1 MSPISGRL
9 RLLLID
15 DDERGFVMTRDLLG
29 DVQEL
34 DAELE
39 WESDA
44 CEALKRILKQEHDL
58 YLLGCGS
65 GGKWGVELMANA
77 RAAGVAKPFVL
88 LDGAGHANLDA
99 HATELGA
106 ADCLV
111 KGQFDG
117 HQLAR
122 SIRYALQRSQAIA
135 RLAESERRQ
144 RLMFEANPGAMW
156 VFSKESLRFLA
167 VNQAACDRHGYDRD
181 EFLQMTVLDIQS
193 PHEQRRFSELFAERQ
208 RYAVTRPDIGIWALL
223 HKDGQELQV
232 SIRLHDVEFDNQ
244 ACYLAFISD
253 VSDELKAR
261 DEAKH
266 SNAFMKLLGNL
277 RDAVLVVDQ
286 QDGAVCYANPSAEQL
301 LRGSRQQLSHQ
312 KYVMPCSA
320 GLYERT
326 LQTLDGESV
335 AVEIHCVETEW
346 EGRPAKLLSLR
357 DVTLR
362 KQEQEQLRLFKC
374 SLESSH
380 NGIVITDAREA
391 DQPIIYA
398 NPAFKRI
405 TGYSPAEV
413 IGRNCRLLQAGERDQ
428 PGLTELRDNLSAP
441 GEVQTVLRNYRK
453 DGTAFWNQLFISPIA
468 DECGDVSHYVGVL
481 NDISEQKHYQAEL
494 SHNANHDR
502 LTGLPNRALLE
513 DRLSQGCKIARR
525 YQRSL
530 AVMFIDLDGF
540 KPVNDSFGHE
550 LGDTILV
557 QVAQRMS
564 AQVRPGDTV
573 ARMGGDEFII
583 LLPDLAQQEDVVQ
596 VAERLMAEIARPYR
610 IQERDVH
617 LTASIG
623 ISITDGDIAQP
634 TQLLQQADI
643 AMCEAKQEG
652 RNNYRWYTS
661 DLNLRILERVTLRSD
676 IQKAIENQEF
686 ELYYQPQVDARNGRT
701 VGFEAL
707 LRWHHQE
714 KGFIPPDVFI
724 PVAEHTGQIIPLSEW
739 VIDTACKQMR
749 LLGSRGGGELSV
761 AVNISPLHFQRMNF
775 VETITLMLHKHQ
787 LDPAQLELE
796 VTETVLAH
804 NAERALETLQQL
816 KELGVKL
823 SLDDF
828 GIGFSSLNYLK
839 RLPVDKVKID
849 RSFVREIISDQHD
862 AAISQGIIAM
872 AHHLNL
878 KVIAEGVEFES
889 QIAFLKRSNCDEFQG
904 YYFARPMPFAELQRF
919 LQKDQSDIKQNAI
932 DVTEQT
938 LLLLDDEQNILKA
951 LARLLRR
958 EGYRILTA
966 TNAKDAFA
974 LLATH
979 DVQVILSDQRMP
991 EMNGT
996 EFLSRVKE
1004 IYPDTV
1010 RLVLSGYT
1018 DLNSVTD
1025 AINRGAIYKFLTKP
1039 WDDDQLRQDIA
1050 QAFREQLFSQHK
1062 ETGG

>member
-15 DDERGFVMTRDLLG
+15 DEHGFVATRDLLR
-29 DVQEL
+29 DVAEL
-34 DAELE
+34 DIELE
-39 WESDA
+39 WASDCCKA
-44 CEALKRILKQEHDL
+44 PEQILKQAHDL
-58 YLLGCGS
+58 YLLGCHS
-65 GGKWGVELMANA
+65 DKHNVEMLEGALL
-77 RAAGVAKPFVL
+77 AGVAKPFIL
-88 LDGAGHANLDA
+88 LTDPGQAELDA
-99 HATELGA
+99 RAISLGA
-106 ADCLV
+106 ADYLI

-122 SIRYALQRSQAIA
+122 SVRYAIERSQATV
-135 RLAESERRQ
+135 RLAESERRH
-144 RLMFEANPGAMW
+144 RLMFEANPGSMW
-156 VFSKESLRFLA
+156 VFSKKSLRILA
-167 VNQAACDRHGYDRD
+167 VNQAACDCYGYDQD
-181 EFLQMTVLDIQS
+181 ELLRMTVLDVRPAQ
-193 PHEQRRFSELFAERQ
+193 EQKRFLEFFKDSRLETVT
-208 RYAVTRPDIGIWALL
+208 YADVGTWTHL
-223 HKDGQELQV
+223 HKGGHELQV
-232 SIRLHDVEFDNQ
+232 SIRIHDFEFDNQ
-244 ACYLAFISD
+244 PCCLALLSD
-253 VSDELKAR
+253 VTDKLKAR
-261 DEAKH
+261 EEARQRG
-266 SNAFMKLLGNL
+266 NTFRKLLGDL

-301 LRGSRQQLSHQ
+301 LRATPQQLLQQ
-312 KYVMPCSA
+312 KYDIPCGHA
-320 GLYERT
+320 GLYECVLPR
-326 LQTLDGESV
+326 LDGESV
-335 AVEIHCVETEW
+335 AVEIHCAETEW
-346 EGRPAKLLSLR
+346 EGQPAILLSLR

-362 KQEQEQLRLFKC
+362 KQAQKQLRLFKR
-374 SLESSH
+374 SLESVY

-398 NPAFKRI
+398 NPAFERI

-413 IGRNCRLLQAGERDQ
+413 IGRNCRFLQAEERDQ
-428 PGLTELRDNLSAP
+428 SGLTELRDNL
-441 GEVQTVLRNYRK
+441 GNQHEVQTVLRNYRK

-468 DECGDVSHYVGVL
+468 DESGEISHHVGVL
-481 NDISEQKHYQAEL
+481 KDVSVQKNYQAEL

-513 DRLSQGCKIARR
+513 DRLTQGCQFAWRH
-525 YQRSL
+525 QRSL

-550 LGDTILV
+550 FGDSILV

-564 AQVRPGDTV
+564 EQVRPGDTV

-583 LLPDLAQQEDVVQ
+583 LLPDLAEQVDVVQ
-596 VAERLMAEIARPYR
+596 VAERLMAAIARPYC
-610 IQERDVH
+610 IQEMDIH

-623 ISITDGDIAQP
+623 IAITDGDIAQP
-634 TQLLQQADI
+634 TQLLQQADM
-643 AMCEAKQEG
+643 AMYEAKQEG

-661 DLNLRILERVTLRSD
+661 DLNQRIREKITLRSD

-686 ELYYQPQVDARNGRT
+686 ELYYQPQIDGRNGRI

-724 PVAEHTGQIIPLSEW
+724 PVAEHTGQIVPLSEW
-739 VIDTACKQMR
+739 VIDTACKQMS
-749 LLGSRGGGELSV
+749 LLCSKGTCELSV
-761 AVNISPLHFQRMNF
+761 GVNISPLHFQRKNF
-775 VETITLMLHKHQ
+775 VQTIKTMLRKHQ
-787 LDPAQLELE
+787 LEPAQLELE
-796 VTETVLAH
+796 VTEMVLAH

-816 KELGVKL
+816 RDLGVKL

-828 GIGFSSLNYLK
+828 GTGFSSLNYLK

-878 KVIAEGVEFES
+878 KVIAEGVELES
-889 QIAFLKRSNCDEFQG
+889 QLAFLRRSNCDEFQG
-904 YYFARPMPFAELQRF
+904 YYFAKPMPFADLQQY
-919 LQKDQSDIKQNAI
+919 LQKDQSGLRQNVVDTA
-932 DVTEQT
+932 EQT

-951 LARLLRR
+951 LARVLRR

-966 TNAKDAFA
+966 TSAKDAFA

-1039 WDDDQLRQDIA
+1039 WDDDQLRLDIA
-1050 QAFREQLFSQHK
+1050 QAFRKQLFSQHK
-1062 ETGG
+1062 ESGG